1 MMFRKNVWV
10 CALKKKMLESEHD
23 RLSQASAIDLQVL
36 SRDVLLTEEVF
47 STHDKYRITELANL
61 KLRKNY
67 YFRNF

>member
-10 CALKKKMLESEHD
+10 CALKNKMLKSEHD

-47 STHDKYRITELANL
+47 RTHDTYEIAEFLNL
-61 KLRKNY
+61 KLRKD
-67 YFRNF
+67 

>member
-10 CALKKKMLESEHD
+10 CVLKNKMLKSEHD

-47 STHDKYRITELANL
+47 STNDTYKIAES
-61 KLRKNY
+61 
-67 YFRNF
+67 